1 MCGIAGIMNRSGAA
15 PDDAVL
21 QALSAALAHRGPDG
35 RRRTISVATVLAHTR
50 LAIIDLETGDQP
62 LFASQNTGKEEAGT
76 GGTRTGTKQ
85 EAGTGLGGAGVSPGT
100 PRARTGTEKAA
111 LIANGEIYNYV
122 ELKLDMG
129 RVDFRTGSD
138 CEPPLHLYL
147 RHGLDFARHLR
158 GMYAIAIYD
167 PAEDSLILA
176 RDPFGI
182 KPLYYAET
190 AAGLAFASEPQALF
204 RAGLVKP
211 VLRPEAR
218 NELLQLQFTTG
229 SGTVFE
235 GVHRLLPGETAQ
247 VRGGRITD
255 RLSRKALPDGGPIEV
270 SQSAA
275 LRRLDEVLSD
285 SVNIHQRSDV
295 PYGMFLS
302 GGIDSSA
309 LLAMMSRLNEQPV
322 RAFTAGF
329 SGTDV
334 ADERRHARAV
344 AEAAGAEHTEVE
356 FSEADFWALLPQ
368 IATVMDDP
376 AADYA
381 ALPTYKLAAAAKE
394 AGLKVVLTGEGGD
407 EMFGG
412 YGRYRR
418 VRRARLLGG
427 RPMRERGVFDGL
439 GVLRD
444 EAAGWRDGFAKSE
457 EEAARGG
464 RTKLQAAQAADCADW
479 LPHDLLAKLDRCLMA
494 HGVEGR
500 VPFLDLKVAD
510 FALRL
515 PDRLKVRRGQGK
527 WLLRKW
533 LQTALPAA
541 RPFARKRGFT
551 VPVGEWIGGRGRE
564 LGPLVASQP
573 GIKEICLPHAV
584 EDLFGAAGPGAARRA
599 GQAAWVLLFYAL
611 WHRRHIEGVEEQ
623 GGVFD
628 VLGG

>member
-1 MCGIAGIMNRSGAA
+1 MCGIAGIMNRSGAP
-15 PDDAVL
+15 PDEAVL

-35 RRRTISVATVLAHTR
+35 QGRVISGATGLAQTR

-62 LFASQNTGKEEAGT
+62 LFAPQNSK
-76 GGTRTGTKQ
+76 
-85 EAGTGLGGAGVSPGT
+85 
-100 PRARTGTEKAA
+100 KAA

-129 RVDFRTGSD
+129 RVEFQTGSD

-158 GMYAIAIYD
+158 GMYAIAICD
-167 PAEDSLILA
+167 PAEDSLVLA

-190 AAGLAFASEPQALF
+190 TDGLAFASEPQALF

-211 VLRPEAR
+211 VLRPGAR

-229 SGTVFE
+229 AGTVFE
-235 GVHRLLPGETAQ
+235 GVHRLLPGETVQ

-255 RLSRKALPDGGPIEV
+255 RLIRKALPEGGPIEV

-275 LRRLDEVLSD
+275 LQRLDEVLSD

-309 LLAMMSRLNEQPV
+309 LLAMMSRLNERPV

-334 ADERRHARAV
+334 ADERGQARAV

-356 FSEADFWALLPQ
+356 FSEGDFWALLPQ

-381 ALPTYKLAAAAKE
+381 VLPTYKLAAAAKE

-444 EAAGWRDGFAKSE
+444 EPAGWRDGFAQSE
-457 EEAARGG
+457 EDAARGG

-533 LQTALPAA
+533 LQTALPSAQ
-541 RPFARKRGFT
+541 PFARKRGFT

-564 LGPLVASQP
+564 LGALVASQP
-573 GIKEICLPHAV
+573 GIEEICFPNAV
-584 EDLFGAAGPGAARRA
+584 EDLFAAAGSGSGQRA
-599 GQAAWVLLFYAL
+599 GQAAWGLLFHAL
-611 WHRRHIEGVEEQ
+611 WHRCHIEGMEAQ

-628 VLGG
+628 VLGEKG

>member
-1 MCGIAGIMNRSGAA
+1 MCGIAGIMTRSGAP
-15 PDDAVL
+15 PDDAIL

-35 RRRTISVATVLAHTR
+35 QGRVISGGTGLAQTR

-62 LFASQNTGKEEAGT
+62 IFASQNTGKEEAGT
-76 GGTRTGTKQ
+76 G
-85 EAGTGLGGAGVSPGT
+85 LGGARVSPGT
-100 PRARTGTEKAA
+100 PRPRTGTGKAA

-129 RVDFRTGSD
+129 RVEFRTGSD

-147 RHGLDFARHLR
+147 RHGLDFTRHLR
-158 GMYAIAIYD
+158 GMYAITICD
-167 PAEDSLILA
+167 PAEDSLVLA

-190 AAGLAFASEPQALF
+190 AEGLAFASEPQALF

-218 NELLQLQFTTG
+218 DELLQLQFTTG
-229 SGTVFE
+229 DGTVFE
-235 GVHRLLPGETAQ
+235 GVHRLLPGETVQ

-255 RLSRKALPDGGPIEV
+255 RLSRKALPQGGPIEV
-270 SQSAA
+270 SPSAA
-275 LRRLDEVLSD
+275 LQRLDEVLSD

-309 LLAMMSRLNEQPV
+309 LLAMMSRLNEHPV

-329 SGTDV
+329 SGAHV
-334 ADERRHARAV
+334 ADERGQARAV

-368 IATVMDDP
+368 IAAVMDDP

-418 VRRARLLGG
+418 VRRSRLLGG
-427 RPMRERGVFDGL
+427 RPMRERGVFDEL

-444 EAAGWRDGFAKSE
+444 QPAGWRDGFAQSE
-457 EEAARGG
+457 EDAARGG
-464 RTKLQAAQAADCADW
+464 RTKLQAAQAADCAAW

-515 PDRLKVRRGQGK
+515 PDRLKVRRGRGK
-527 WLLRKW
+527 WILRKW
-533 LQTALPAA
+533 LQTALPSA

-551 VPVGEWIGGRGRE
+551 VPVGEWIGGRGQE
-564 LGPLVASQP
+564 LGSLVAKQP
-573 GIKEICLPHAV
+573 GVEEICFPNAV
-584 EDLFGAAGPGAARRA
+584 EDLFAAAGSGSGQRA
-599 GQAAWVLLFYAL
+599 GQAAWGLLFYAL
-611 WHRRHIEGVEEQ
+611 WHRRYIEGMEAH

-628 VLGG
+628 VLGEKR